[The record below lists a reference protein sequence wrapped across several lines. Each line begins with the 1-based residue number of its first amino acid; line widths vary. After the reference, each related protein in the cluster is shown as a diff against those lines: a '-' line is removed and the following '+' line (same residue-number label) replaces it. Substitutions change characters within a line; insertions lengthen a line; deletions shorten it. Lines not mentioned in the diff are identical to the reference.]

1 MANLSETPNYDSGIY
16 QIETTDP
23 VLGGPTGIANA
34 QAKSLANR
42 TAFLKLQIDQLNS
55 GTLTP
60 SWIASQSYVQG
71 ELQKLDSKQSV
82 RAATTQNTT
91 LSGVQTIDGVALAVG
106 DRVLVKDQTNANQ
119 NGIYLVAAAAWA
131 RSTDA
136 DSGTKLTSGARVA
149 VEEGAIN
156 AGRVW
161 YLATF
166 GAISVGS
173 TALQFREF
181 RDEHPNA
188 TQTSVGLMRIATM
201 AEALSGL
208 LDDVAVTP
216 KTALEIA
223 FSAYPVGAPIPWPT
237 AVPPAG
243 FLAMTG
249 QSFSA
254 ATYPLLALAYPAL
267 VIPDMRAEFV
277 RGWDNGRGIDAGR
290 ALLSAQGDAIRNITG
305 QVAPNDGA
313 SSSLWLGTNGG
324 SGVFASSAAP
334 VKNLSSLPTVPSGIG
349 NVNFD
354 ASRVV
359 PTAAENRPRNRA
371 FNYIVRAA

>member
-60 SWIASQSYVQG
+60 SWIASQAYVQG

-82 RAATTQNTT
+82 RAATVANIT
-91 LSGVQTIDGVALAVG
+91 LSGAQTIDGVVLSVG
-106 DRVLVKDQTNANQ
+106 DRVLVKDQVDAKT
-119 NGIYLVAAAAWA
+119 NGIYLVAASAWTRPA
-131 RSTDA
+131 DA

-156 AGRVW
+156 AGKAW
-161 YLATF
+161 YLATS

-173 TALQFREF
+173 TALQF

-188 TQTSVGLMRIATM
+188 TQTSVGLIRISTM
-201 AEALSGL
+201 SEALSGL

-237 AVPPAG
+237 TVPPTG

-267 VIPDMRAEFV
+267 VLPDMRAEFV
-277 RGWDNGRGIDAGR
+277 RGWDNGRGVDPAR
-290 ALLSAQGDAIRNITG
+290 ALLSSQGDAIRNITG
-305 QVAPNDGA
+305 VVGRVLKTGSLSVPNGA
-313 SSSLWLGTNGG
+313 FAGTADNVTTVGG
-324 SGVFASSAAP
+324 GGVVDMYS
-334 VKNLSSLPTVPSGIG
+334 TT
-349 NVNFD
+349 FD

-359 PTAAENRPRNRA
+359 PTSAENRPRNRA